1 MLCYSWFSWAPV
13 PFGGASKHQQHNGC
27 FARGPVPFGNTKIA
41 TVALSHA
48 NSHYYS
54 TGPAEPTFCLCMIS
68 WTCFR
73 SELTCKATDT
83 DKFVWVYVCECVW
96 TRTGAASKRCFYEP
110 IKRHCYAIAWGTPQG
125 NKQLKVSA
133 LQRRWSGSGIT
144 HNFF

>member
-1 MLCYSWFSWAPV
+1 MLT
-13 PFGGASKHQQHNGC
+13 
-27 FARGPVPFGNTKIA
+27 RI
-41 TVALSHA
+41 
-48 NSHYYS
+48 HYYS
-54 TGPAEPTFCLCMIS
+54 TGPAEPTFCLGMIS

-83 DKFVWVYVCECVW
+83 DKFVWVYMCECVW

-110 IKRHCYAIAWGTPQG
+110 IKWHCYAIAWGTPQG

-144 HNFF
+144 QKLFFKNKRSIIPPLLSSPSERVNTIISKGPIWFQRSCQMAGYLNE

>member
-1 MLCYSWFSWAPV
+1 MLT
-13 PFGGASKHQQHNGC
+13 
-27 FARGPVPFGNTKIA
+27 RI
-41 TVALSHA
+41 
-48 NSHYYS
+48 HYYS

-110 IKRHCYAIAWGTPQG
+110 IKWHCYAIAWGTPQG

-144 HNFF
+144 HNFFLKNKRSIIPPLLSSPSEWVNTIISKGPIWFQRLCQMAGYLNE